1 MAQRTRSGNARGNKR
16 DLEEQM
22 EGDDEEFE
30 VSSGD
35 GGGIGS
41 GVAGMQVDENTSGRT
56 NKRNTGKRLSFP
68 GFG

>member
-1 MAQRTRSGNARGNKR
+1 
-16 DLEEQM
+16 M
-22 EGDDEEFE
+22 EGDDDEFE

-41 GVAGMQVDENTSGRT
+41 GVAGMQVDENMSGGRT